1 MKLIWAG
8 VCEINVESSARATR
22 AIDRNRDIRNCIN
35 EICKE
40 AISNAVRHG
49 NAKNAWIYI
58 NRERDDVIELEVCND
73 GHTLLRD
80 QPKGLGL
87 SMIDDLSLS
96 WQLTAERHK
105 GKTCLVTQLPI
116 SNKTI

>member
-1 MKLIWAG
+1 M
-8 VCEINVESSARATR
+8 
-22 AIDRNRDIRNCIN
+22 
-35 EICKE
+35 
-40 AISNAVRHG
+40 RHG
-49 NAKNAWIYI
+49 NAKNAWIHI
-58 NRERDDVIELEVCND
+58 NREQDDIIELEVCND

-80 QPKGLGL
+80 QPNGMGL

-105 GKTCLVTQLPI
+105 GKTCLVAQLPI